1 VHRAREGVMRDTSAW
16 VSPTVVLSLL
26 ESVEAL
32 EPEATG
38 SFTLGEGRQPA
49 VVVFVQRG
57 RICWAV
63 CASMRGRMTDHLL
76 ARGEHACSRAQVEEV
91 YAQCRRGGQPLG
103 EALVARGLVSEAGV
117 RDALFR
123 HTCEALLRSHVERS
137 RRWRWHAHSEQSYA
151 ASYTFS
157 AAEVLVGLTAL
168 QRGESLRAARSGL
181 ERHMPPDCSAVA
193 FVRDG
198 GGLPLVVR
206 DAELTVSELVELGAW
221 LASTVDVA
229 DALSPRAVVL
239 SRTRAGHGVVA
250 WQDGEILFAV
260 VCPSAGDL
268 NFALATHR
276 REPRSGRT

>member
-1 VHRAREGVMRDTSAW
+1 VLKAREGVVRDEAPW

-38 SFTLGEGRQPA
+38 SFTLGEGRQPT

-76 ARGEHACSRAQVEEV
+76 ASGEHACSRAQVEEV
-91 YAQCRRGGQPLG
+91 YAQCRRGGLPLG

-123 HTCEALLRSHVERS
+123 HTCEALLHSHVERS

-157 AAEVLVGLTAL
+157 AAEVLVGLTSL
-168 QRGESLRAARSGL
+168 QRGESLRAARFGL
-181 ERHMPPDCSAVA
+181 DRHVPPDCSAVA
-193 FVRDG
+193 FVRDA

-206 DAELTVSELVELGAW
+206 DVELTVSELVEL
-221 LASTVDVA
+221 ASHVDVA
-229 DALSPRAVVL
+229 DAFSPRAVVL

-250 WQDGEILFAV
+250 WQQGEILFAV